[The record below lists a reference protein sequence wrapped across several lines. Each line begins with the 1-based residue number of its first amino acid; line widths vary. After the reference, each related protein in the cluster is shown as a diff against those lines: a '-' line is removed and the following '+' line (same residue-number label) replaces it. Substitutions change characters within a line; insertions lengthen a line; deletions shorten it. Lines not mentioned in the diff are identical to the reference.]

1 MAKCETSGHRFWQ
14 PNSRHSDDGDV
25 ESKLRRSKAPHSWE
39 ILGECAQFK
48 VSLLLRWVTPASA
61 SYLLA
66 CRVPGQAMTSHRT
79 VAMIWRFQ
87 CFKSE
92 GSTGSPSW
100 LCCMISY
107 GFQSSRYFQIQETPE
122 TDRERERGVLSLAD
136 AIFEACRDQ
145 CNLDFCWF
153 NCSLLIWNWC
163 WLPGWISVGSC
174 GILPPPCFKMTLL
187 ISVEHCWTMITN

>member
-1 MAKCETSGHRFWQ
+1 MRDIRSSFWQ
-14 PNSRHSDDGDV
+14 PNSRHSDDADV

-100 LCCMISY
+100 RCCMISY
-107 GFQSSRYFQIQETPE
+107 GFQSSRFKKHQRQTE
-122 TDRERERGVLSLAD
+122 RERERGVLSLAD
-136 AIFEACRDQ
+136 AIFEACQAEYPWDHVGSYRH
-145 CNLDFCWF
+145 LVLRWLCW
-153 NCSLLIWNWC
+153 SLLN
-163 WLPGWISVGSC
+163 
-174 GILPPPCFKMTLL
+174 T
-187 ISVEHCWTMITN
+187 VELW